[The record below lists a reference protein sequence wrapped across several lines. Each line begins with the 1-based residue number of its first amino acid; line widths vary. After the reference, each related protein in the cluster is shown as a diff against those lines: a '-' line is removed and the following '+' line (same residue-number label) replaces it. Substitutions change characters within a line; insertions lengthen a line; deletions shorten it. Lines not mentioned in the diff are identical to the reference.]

1 MGLEGNEVT
10 GDWRKLHN
18 EELYD
23 LYSSPNIILVIK
35 SRRTRW
41 AGKVARV
48 GERKNAYRVAV
59 GRPEGKRSF
68 GRPRRRCE
76 DDIKMNL

>member
-1 MGLEGNEVT
+1 LGLEVDKVT
-10 GDWRKLHN
+10 EDWRKMHN

-41 AGKVARV
+41 AGKVACV
-48 GERKNAYRVAV
+48 GEGKDAYRVAV
-59 GRPEGKRSF
+59 GRPEGKRPL
-68 GRPRRRCE
+68 GRPRHRCD